1 MCLDLISTI
10 QEIMLA
16 FYSLID
22 KESDRQKFEQIYQKY
37 KNLIF
42 YIANLRLND
51 QYLAEDVTQ
60 DTLLRIAQNLQMFA
74 DIYSAKTKNLIVRIA
89 IGKTIDLIRK
99 RNKYNTVDDEI
110 LQFLQS
116 KENVSELPLENIITN
131 ENYLELIE
139 IIKVLNDTDKTI
151 LQLKYIYEYSDKEIS
166 GLLGVSYKAV
176 GNRLYRAKKNLQ
188 KLLYARGIISES

>member
-74 DIYSAKTKNLIVRIA
+74 YIYSAKTKNLIVRIA

>member
-1 MCLDLISTI
+1 
-10 QEIMLA
+10 
-16 FYSLID
+16 
-22 KESDRQKFEQIYQKY
+22 
-37 KNLIF
+37 
-42 YIANLRLND
+42 
-51 QYLAEDVTQ
+51 
-60 DTLLRIAQNLQMFA
+60 MFA